1 VVLACNASSQTQSSS
16 RHRNAIGGFFCLPH
30 SSSRNGVEMTWKFY
44 IAATEQRR
52 MFSRILQILESQM
65 VIIHSFKAETTEEE
79 VSVAFVCSSE
89 EDKKHRIE
97 ALIYRLEDV
106 KEVVAE

>member
-1 VVLACNASSQTQSSS
+1 
-16 RHRNAIGGFFCLPH
+16 
-30 SSSRNGVEMTWKFY
+30 MTWKFY
-44 IAATEQRR
+44 IAATAQRR
-52 MFSRILQILESQM
+52 LFSRILQILESQM
-65 VIIHSFKAETTEEE
+65 VMINSFTAETTVEG
-79 VSVAFVCSSE
+79 VTVVFVCSSD